1 MKTNNI
7 FKLLISL
14 TFFTILAGCNF
25 PTNTNTNSSSSST
38 TTATVDSFVGT
49 WRYSYTS
56 NNLNWFTDYT
66 YNSDGTGIMFD
77 EMSKASAGF
86 LIQNITWELLPNNTI
101 KISKLDSNGI
111 TQSTGT
117 FSYSFR
123 SSTELC
129 LGDSSIQ
136 MTQTK
141 LNYSEND
148 LYGSWSFS
156 KNNITY
162 VTNFQNNKTGTSV
175 NNSSN
180 NTPFSFTWD
189 FLPSSKIQVI
199 SSYNGQQEQKTY
211 FYRIIN
217 SKLFLY
223 EIKDAIR
230 AILSDEFTKA

>member
-7 FKLLISL
+7 LKLLISL
-14 TFFTILAGCNF
+14 IFFTILAGCNF

-38 TTATVDSFVGT
+38 STATVDSFVGT

-77 EMSKASAGF
+77 EMSKVASAGF

-129 LGDSSIQ
+129 LEDSSIQ

-148 LYGSWSFS
+148 FYGSWSYTINTS
-156 KNNITY
+156 TY
-162 VTNFQNNKTGTSV
+162 VYNFQNNKTVTY
-175 NNSSN
+175 NTSN
-180 NTPFSFTWD
+180 NTTETGTWD
-189 FLPSSKIQVI
+189 FLPNSKIQVTI
-199 SSYNGQQEQKTY
+199 SNNGQNQQLTY
-211 FYRIIN
+211 FYRIVN
-217 SKLFLY
+217 SKLYLY
-223 EIKDAIR
+223 TIR
-230 AILSDEFTKA
+230 SATEASLWEEFTKA